1 MKPSKTEQILQR
13 LSYELRQELEDKSRE
28 CDQAKIRLAEFQIL
42 YNEQVEMSHDLAK
55 QLQKRENML
64 SHSLS
69 TFDVSC
75 FSLFLYRYSKQLF
88 DFYMQT
94 LKEHKEF
101 MENILYEQAT
111 GTHSFRERSE
121 SSIMKY

>member
-1 MKPSKTEQILQR
+1 
-13 LSYELRQELEDKSRE
+13 
-28 CDQAKIRLAEFQIL
+28 
-42 YNEQVEMSHDLAK
+42 MSHDLAK

-121 SSIMKY
+121 LSIMKY